1 MTGTVERA
9 MDRAADRPTRREDVV
24 TMALAGWTIV
34 GLFVDAWK
42 HSTDPGLET
51 FWTPWHALFY
61 SGFLATAGWLLLMA
75 WRRRRPDGTL
85 LDWAPRGHRLALIGV
100 GLFAVGGAGDAVW
113 HSVFGVETSLDALL
127 SPTHLLLWLGLL
139 AITSAPLRAAWSDRD
154 HDDAATLRRFAPVL
168 ASLTITVTLVAFF
181 LEYAWTPIDDGLPR
195 TFYVPD
201 GGDGELYAAFG
212 VAGVLIST
220 AVLMAPVLLASRRWR
235 MPFGTVVLLFGIVNT
250 LMVFGFDEDA
260 TAMAAILGA
269 GLAADLAIR
278 LRLPRLVLAGL
289 PPLVLWAGYFYLV
302 GRIEPG
308 LRWPPEIWG
317 GAIFFAVLVGLALEG
332 ALGLAVRDAAR
343 QRPLAPAREV

>member
-1 MTGTVERA
+1 MT
-9 MDRAADRPTRREDVV
+9 RAADRPTRREDVI
-24 TMALAGWTIV
+24 TMALAGWMIA
-34 GLFVDAWK
+34 GLMVDAWK
-42 HSTDPGLET
+42 HSTDHDLET

-61 SGFLATAGWLLLMA
+61 SGFLATAGWLLLVA
-75 WRRRRPDGTL
+75 WRRRRPEGTL
-85 LDWAPRGHRLALIGV
+85 LDWAPRGHRLALIGI

-139 AITSAPLRAAWSDRD
+139 AITSAPLRAALSDPA
-154 HDDAATLRRFAPVL
+154 HDDAASLARFAPVL

-181 LEYAWTPIDDGLPR
+181 LEYVWTPIDDVLPR
-195 TFYVPD
+195 TLYIPG
-201 GGDGELYAAFG
+201 GGDGELLAAFG

-235 MPFGTVVLLFGIVNT
+235 LPFGSVTILFGIVNT

-269 GLAADLAIR
+269 GVAADLAIR
-278 LRLPRLVLAGL
+278 LGLPRPVLAGL
-289 PPLVLWAGYFYLV
+289 PPLVLWAGYFYFV
-302 GRIEPG
+302 GRLELG

-317 GAIFFAVLVGLALEG
+317 GAVFFAVMVGLALEG
-332 ALGLAVRDAAR
+332 GFELAAR
-343 QRPLAPAREV
+343 SARDRVPMGAAGR